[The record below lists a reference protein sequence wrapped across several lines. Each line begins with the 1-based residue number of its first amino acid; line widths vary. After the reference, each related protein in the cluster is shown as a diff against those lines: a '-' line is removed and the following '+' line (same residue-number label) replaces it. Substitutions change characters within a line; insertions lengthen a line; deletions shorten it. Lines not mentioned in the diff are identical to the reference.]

1 MCNSGYRLRLLF
13 SESLDAN
20 GLWKSIREKR
30 GVVQRGGGISRR
42 IVSEKV
48 KNSSSSLCFR
58 SSRYASDTYFPSTLP
73 FQLWLYPAHLRSL
86 QACYQTSPRFHDL
99 FTLHP
104 LPAPLYEFTPLGLA
118 EFRSNLQA
126 GQSDF
131 SPRERER
138 DSTQLWIVSRS
149 HDRALI
155 GSPCGQCDTIA

>member
-1 MCNSGYRLRLLF
+1 MPTVYEKA
-13 SESLDAN
+13 SEKKEEWCK
-20 GLWKSIREKR
+20 G
-30 GVVQRGGGISRR
+30 GGGISRR

-58 SSRYASDTYFPSTLP
+58 SSRYASDMYFPSTLP

-138 DSTQLWIVSRS
+138 DSTQLWIVSHS